1 MTTAKDATILSL
13 NSGSSSLKFGLYR
26 VGSTD
31 VEAVLSGEAEAIGDA
46 KAAFHAKGARGD
58 TIVSDAGAIP
68 SQQEAVIRIAALIAD
83 QALPAPTAIG
93 HRVVHGGPKL
103 RRHRLI
109 NAAVMAELEAAV
121 DFAPL
126 HAPSILA
133 VIRYARERFPGTP
146 NVACFDTAFHAGMP
160 PVARVLPIARQLRS
174 EGVERYGFHGLSC
187 ESIVRQLGADMPERL
202 IIAHLGNG
210 ASVTAVKAGASIDT
224 SMGLTPTGGLI
235 MGARCGDLD
244 PGVLIYLIRK
254 NNLDAAALEDL
265 LDRHSGLLG
274 ISGLAS
280 DMRALHE
287 ASPANADA
295 VLAVAMFCASARKHI
310 AGMVAALD
318 GVDMIVFTGGIGE
331 NDAIVRGGICAGL
344 SWMGIALDAALNRSG
359 AASISATSSRCAIRV
374 LPSMEDEEIALATA
388 RVARL

>member
-1 MTTAKDATILSL
+1 VTTPQNAAILAL

-26 VGSTD
+26 VGASGA
-31 VEAVLSGEAEAIGDA
+31 EALLSGEAEAIGGA
-46 KAAFHAKGARGD
+46 KAAFHAGGARGE
-58 TIVSDAGAIP
+58 TIVSDASPIP
-68 SQQEAVIRIAALIAD
+68 SQQEAIARIAALIAD
-83 QALPAPTAIG
+83 QALPAPAAIG

-103 RRHRLI
+103 RRHCRI
-109 NAAVMAELEAAV
+109 DADVMAELESAV

-133 VIRYARERFPGTP
+133 VIRYAQEHFPRTP
-146 NVACFDTAFHAGMP
+146 NVACFDTAFHARMP
-160 PVARVLPIARQLRS
+160 PVARALPIARQLRS

-187 ESIVRQLGADMPERL
+187 ESIVRQLGAEIPERL

-224 SMGLTPTGGLI
+224 SMGLTPTGGLM
-235 MGARCGDLD
+235 MGTRCGDLD
-244 PGVLIYLIRK
+244 PSVLIYLMRK
-254 NNLDAAALEDL
+254 QSLDAAALEDL

-274 ISGLAS
+274 VSGLAS

-295 VLAVAMFCASARKHI
+295 RLAVSMFCMSARKHI
-310 AGMVAALD
+310 AGMIAALN

-331 NDAIVRGGICAGL
+331 NDAIARAGICEGL
-344 SWMGIALDAALNRSG
+344 SWMGVALDAALNHAG
-359 AASISATSSRCAIRV
+359 ATSISAPSSRCAIRV

-388 RVARL
+388 RVERL